1 MAVISI
7 TLVDFCFNKHVST
20 NVCESVVHSASCHL
34 YWIPPGVCSFS
45 PPPLPPYI
53 LYSDDC
59 RSKQENT
66 YLVRFAYDSAVL
78 SLLMGAQDAHGA
90 SFDDFLSWC
99 DKSYLDLNVNKS
111 KE

>member
-1 MAVISI
+1 MFVN
-7 TLVDFCFNKHVST
+7 LLST
-20 NVCESVVHSASCHL
+20 ARVVTCTGSHQGCVLSR
-34 YWIPPGVCSFS
+34 
-45 PPPLPPYI
+45 PPPPPPYI